1 MNCTE
6 NYTTICLGTEEE
18 LLLGRQTFQVTDEK
32 ELTNAF
38 HYTLNFLQH
47 VEKRSSIDAQ
57 VFEAGSVPFF
67 FFFLFLFFLNFI
79 LFLNFTILYWF
90 CQILK

>member
-32 ELTNAF
+32 ELTSAF
-38 HYTLNFLQH
+38 HRTLNFLQH

-57 VFEAGSVPFF
+57 VFEAGNVPFF
-67 FFFLFLFFLNFI
+67 FLFFFI
-79 LFLNFTILYWF
+79 F
-90 CQILK
+90 

>member
-18 LLLGRQTFQVTDEK
+18 LLLGRQTFQVTDEI

-38 HYTLNFLQH
+38 HCTLNFL
-47 VEKRSSIDAQ
+47 
-57 VFEAGSVPFF
+57 
-67 FFFLFLFFLNFI
+67 LM
-79 LFLNFTILYWF
+79 
-90 CQILK
+90 C